1 MRGNRQ
7 DRTYIFLCN
16 ASSKYEMYMTGR
28 IQRVNGRL
36 TEAIDVINPLS
47 PNSDQH
53 QFSPDHIHT
62 KSRDWVMRIN
72 KMIT

>member
-1 MRGNRQ
+1 
-7 DRTYIFLCN
+7 
-16 ASSKYEMYMTGR
+16 MYMTGR

-62 KSRDWVMRIN
+62 KSRD
-72 KMIT
+72 